1 MADVEV
7 STRVSTRV
15 PPRACGIACADKVIR
30 SERARIN
37 GAAAW
42 GRLPRL
48 LTQVKAPKGDAISL
62 IVLPGSIG

>member
-1 MADVEV
+1 MVDDEV
-7 STRVSTRV
+7 STRVPSG
-15 PPRACGIACADKVIR
+15 ASEIACAGKVIR
-30 SERARIN
+30 SERTRIN

-48 LTQVKAPKGDAISL
+48 LTQVKAPKGDAMSL